1 MEQEKAQQQQ
11 LAPGLEQRSEQIAD
25 QQLNKSLGAE
35 PVAASDK
42 QQMVE
47 EVEELAVAEEP
58 DQDLEK
64 SQQHGWGLGW

>member
-1 MEQEKAQQQQ
+1 
-11 LAPGLEQRSEQIAD
+11 
-25 QQLNKSLGAE
+25 
-35 PVAASDK
+35 VAASDK

-47 EVEELAVAEEP
+47 EVAELTAAERP